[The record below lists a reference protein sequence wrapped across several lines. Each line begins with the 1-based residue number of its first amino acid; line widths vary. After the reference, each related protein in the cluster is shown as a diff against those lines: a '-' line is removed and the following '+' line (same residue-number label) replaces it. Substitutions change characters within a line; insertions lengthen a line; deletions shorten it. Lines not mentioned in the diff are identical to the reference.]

1 MYPGSGSVSNANA
14 WLDVQSVIRELT
26 QDFAT
31 AFNTGNYDQA
41 AAMFALD
48 GCLMSPQRET
58 AQGNKAIE
66 SMLRGYGEAGYHK
79 LRMETIRV
87 EHSGDMAVEIG
98 RYTIALLG
106 QVSASLASL
115 WGLAGDRELLEQRPA
130 ARRMNLFASPD
141 PPFDLS

>member
-26 QDFAT
+26 QDSVT

-41 AAMFALD
+41 AAMFAPD

-98 RYTIALLG
+98 RYTIALLQANG
-106 QVSASLASL
+106 TTVADRGKFLQVWHRFGAWLVTANCWSSDL
-115 WGLAGDRELLEQRPA
+115 
-130 ARRMNLFASPD
+130 
-141 PPFDLS
+141 PPGE

>member
-98 RYTIALLG
+98 RYTIALLQANG
-106 QVSASLASL
+106 TTVADRGKFLQVWHRFGTWLVTANCWSSDL
-115 WGLAGDRELLEQRPA
+115 
-130 ARRMNLFASPD
+130 
-141 PPFDLS
+141 PPGE